1 MKLQGIYL
9 LQFTGNEATTI
20 LQSTGDGNTTKYRQR
35 LPHGFTTWVLRC
47 IESCIVSADVSR
59 YCM

>member
-20 LQSTGDGNTTKYRQR
+20 LQSTGNGDTTFPQPVTGSE
-35 LPHGFTTWVLRC
+35 LMAQEIQVDNFGLTLFAFT
-47 IESCIVSADVSR
+47 I
-59 YCM
+59 